1 MAIEYKFR
9 GFSAKND
16 RRDRRIPVDLP
27 AIVDDEDVTVKDIAF
42 GGMRFV
48 AELDADLELGDQVDI
63 SINLGRGKKLHVEG
77 LIVWFDGVDQF
88 GVTFT
93 GLTPAAFA
101 AIEAL
106 QTHLGQRGKGAD
118 HSGVSTS
125 SFEA

>member
-48 AELDADLELGDQVDI
+48 AELDADLELGDEVEI
-63 SINLGRGKKLHVEG
+63 SIDLGRGKKLRMDG

-93 GLTPAAFA
+93 GLTP
-101 AIEAL
+101 
-106 QTHLGQRGKGAD
+106 
-118 HSGVSTS
+118 
-125 SFEA
+125 